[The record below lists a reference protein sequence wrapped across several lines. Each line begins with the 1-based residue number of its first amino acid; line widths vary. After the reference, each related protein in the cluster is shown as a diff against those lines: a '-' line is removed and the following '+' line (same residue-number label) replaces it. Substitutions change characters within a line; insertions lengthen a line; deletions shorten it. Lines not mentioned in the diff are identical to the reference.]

1 MSAQLRQQEHLK
13 GREFMQQG
21 AYLQAIEVFHKTLA
35 DHGPHV
41 GLISDLAAVYY
52 LMGRI
57 EDWHNTALRL
67 EKELNAAQGVLSEM
81 SLIKTQIF
89 LGKMFEEQAEVQK
102 ALDIYT
108 AAEKSAAQH
117 SGYRLKAQAQR
128 LRLMSFLGIRPGL
141 SELYRLVST
150 ARAESEHF
158 EIEFEHSLMLA
169 EMVLFGMESAGS
181 RLVSLFANPNL
192 DSSDTRLLYIDFA
205 EESLRQT
212 SSLQLLERLK
222 DRVPL
227 VDCDEFEKI
236 IALMIQSSDFVL
248 SPQDLNKLSSQ
259 LPLLGL
265 LRIMTLQMKRLESEA
280 SSEEVQRRLLFLLDS
295 LSADSKNH
303 LAKKWQ
309 ADLGGASKILYFSKG
324 DKILFGK
331 GQQIQMKSDSF
342 EMKVIELMIESRNQ
356 DIEVFVRRVF
366 EADYNISYY
375 DRTRIALQ
383 RLNKKLAGLAAHPK
397 SIVLTKK
404 SVELASNLRI
414 QKTE

>member
-1 MSAQLRQQEHLK
+1 MNATLRQQEHLK
-13 GREFMQQG
+13 GRELMQQG
-21 AYLQAIEVFHKTLA
+21 SYVQAIEVFHKTLA

-52 LMGRI
+52 LTGRI
-57 EDWHNTALRL
+57 EDWHNMALRL
-67 EKELNAAQGVLSEM
+67 EKELNEAQGILSEL

-102 ALDIYT
+102 ALDSYA
-108 AAEKSAAQH
+108 AAEKSAAQNAA
-117 SGYRLKAQAQR
+117 YRLKAQAQR
-128 LRLMSFLGIRPGL
+128 LRLMSFLGIRTGL

-181 RLVSLFANPNL
+181 RLVSLFANPDL
-192 DSSDTRLLYIDFA
+192 DSSDIRLLYIDFA

-212 SSLQLLERLK
+212 SSLQLLGRLK

-227 VDCDEFEKI
+227 VDCDEFEKVV
-236 IALMIQSSDFVL
+236 ALMIQSPDFVL

-265 LRIMTLQMKRLESEA
+265 LRIMTLQMKRLSSDV

-295 LSADSKNH
+295 LSADSRNQ

-309 ADLGGASKILYFSKG
+309 ADLGGTSKILYFSKS
-324 DKILFGK
+324 DQVLFVK
-331 GQQIQMKSDSF
+331 GQQLQIKANSF
-342 EMKVIELMIESRNQ
+342 AMKVLELMTESKSQ
-356 DIEVFVRRVF
+356 DIEPFVQRVF

-375 DRTRIALQ
+375 DRTRVALQ
-383 RLNKKLAGLAAHPK
+383 RLNKELAGLTGHSK
-397 SIVLTKK
+397 SFTLTKK
-404 SVELASNLRI
+404 SVELASTLKI
-414 QKTE
+414 QKT